1 MKLTTAQIKNVL
13 DTLEQLGLYNESDKI
28 YNSFKNDNNYSVESH
43 LNNLVEATRAEGNF
57 RVANKIELA
66 MVREAAPRWLLNLA
80 KELNIDPKN
89 PKAMGELRK
98 TFEGD
103 FGKKGYDLGRPAM
116 PRTPGN
122 NLENSARE
130 RFFKRERDI
139 QDGLKPLPGGS
150 GAAESG
156 AAAAAPAKH
165 TPSAP
170 SFTPISKTSPS
181 PSSSSAGIPGEI
193 NIKNKNINDID
204 QTIDNSSRTKIKQT
218 QNIDSRDMSSTYT
231 DNSGIKTPG
240 LLGALGIMGAGMLG
254 AMGLARNNQGQIVD
268 KDTGKVVT
276 MSQLS
281 RLPEFSMMSKRQQA
295 GQMGGE
301 KPREA
306 QQFILDNSSNTRLK
320 NQRDWYNYALQE
332 SGGDKN
338 FANNVISL
346 VKASPEL
353 STSLGGSPRAN

>member
-28 YNSFKNDNNYSVESH
+28 YNSFKNDNNYSIESH
-43 LNNLVEATRAEGNF
+43 LNNLVEATRAKGNF

-66 MVREAAPRWLLNLA
+66 MVREANKLSKMILDKAFGGKKLSDLNPGEKGAYNRYL
-80 KELNIDPKN
+80 KN
-89 PKAMGELRK
+89 PKDLFK
-98 TFEGD
+98 TGD
-103 FGKKGYDLGRPAM
+103 SSIDSDTAIKNFFNKSKSYEDAAKPSI
-116 PRTPGN
+116 PG
-122 NLENSARE
+122 
-130 RFFKRERDI
+130 
-139 QDGLKPLPGGS
+139 
-150 GAAESG
+150 
-156 AAAAAPAKH
+156 AAAPASH
-165 TPSAP
+165 TPTAP
-170 SFTPISKTSPS
+170 SFNSMGKTS
-181 PSSSSAGIPGEI
+181 PSSSSAGIPGGT
-193 NIKNKNINDID
+193 NIKNKNINDIE
-204 QTIDNSSRTKIKQT
+204 QTFDNSSRTEIKQT
-218 QNIDSRDMSSTYT
+218 QNIDNSDMSSRYT

-268 KDTGKVVT
+268 EDTGEVVP

-281 RLPEFSMMSKRQQA
+281 RLPQFSMMSKRQQA
-295 GQMGGE
+295 GKMGGE
-301 KPREA
+301 KPRKA

-320 NQRDWYNYALQE
+320 NQRDWYNYALQV

-353 STSLGGSPRAN
+353 STSLGGSPRAI